1 MQPGQQGPSQS
12 GFIES
17 TMVTQPG
24 KLPDPSGY
32 AAGCSACTGWPP
44 K

>member
-24 KLPDPSGY
+24 TLPDPSGY